1 MIEIRVFGQ
10 AKIRPK
16 YSLYLNLQQQ
26 TCMSWIKRRSLTQC
40 GDPNFMGHVLE
51 PISPKMLATPFI
63 TTASMLRALLS
74 TSRPLVARLRAA
86 SLPHQPHHHR
96 HVAPAL
102 SQIPM
107 LSRGMK
113 VRSSVKVM
121 CDGCNVVRR
130 KGRVYVVCSKN
141 PKHKQVCCLAIF
153 VISILTYLTASR
165 VTAIDSLEFRK
176 KTHELEG
183 CRNDMV
189 IDPSLI
195 CTAPEIYCSR
205 THIWNSYFTPFSSC
219 SPWGTSNPTHS
230 SNSACV
236 DLFQCVAS
244 EVRKSGMST
253 SHSLNSGERIRVSKT
268 RSTIGSVADI
278 GRARDSAYML
288 APPMMNPRCRFVAPA
303 WVVDGSRTD
312 NADLRLSLRMTCA
325 SLMFLIL
332 Q

>member
-86 SLPHQPHHHR
+86 SLPHQPHHHH

-102 SQIPM
+102 SQIPT

-165 VTAIDSLEFRK
+165 VTAEQYRFVGVSKKNTRVGRMSERYGHRSLFNMYSTK
-176 KTHELEG
+176 NLLLTHPHLEL
-183 CRNDMV
+183 
-189 IDPSLI
+189 ILHPLLFLLSLG
-195 CTAPEIYCSR
+195 
-205 THIWNSYFTPFSSC
+205 HLK
-219 SPWGTSNPTHS
+219 SNPF
-230 SNSACV
+230 
-236 DLFQCVAS
+236 LQLR
-244 EVRKSGMST
+244 VRRP
-253 SHSLNSGERIRVSKT
+253 L
-268 RSTIGSVADI
+268 
-278 GRARDSAYML
+278 
-288 APPMMNPRCRFVAPA
+288 PMRC
-303 WVVDGSRTD
+303 
-312 NADLRLSLRMTCA
+312 L
-325 SLMFLIL
+325 
-332 Q
+332 